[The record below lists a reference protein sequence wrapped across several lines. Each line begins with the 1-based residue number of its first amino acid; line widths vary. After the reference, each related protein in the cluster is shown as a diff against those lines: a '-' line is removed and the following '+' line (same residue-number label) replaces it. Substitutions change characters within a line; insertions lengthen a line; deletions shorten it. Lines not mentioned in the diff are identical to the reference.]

1 MKFITKGIKSI
12 SDVITNSSSEVFV
25 MCKTDA
31 EYYDKLE
38 NTNGCINI
46 NEITWNNLKNC
57 RNEWEMVCNTCDI
70 NPEVI
75 RGKRH
80 TGSEWWENY
89 YEGPSQ
95 KEWENFLDIYHDT
108 IQNKLIGFYW
118 VDIEDHF
125 ENAYDVSED
134 ARDDSIWSDYRH

>member
-25 MCKTDA
+25 MCKADA
-31 EYYDKLE
+31 EYYDNLQE
-38 NTNGCINI
+38 AAGFVNI
-46 NEITWNNLKNC
+46 TEITWDILKNW
-57 RNEWEMVCNTCDI
+57 RDEWGMVCDTCDI

-75 RGKRH
+75 RGKKH
-80 TGSEWWENY
+80 TGDEWWENY

-95 KEWENFLDIYHDT
+95 KEWETFLDTYHDT

-125 ENAYDVSED
+125 EGAYDVMPQ
-134 ARDDSIWSDYRH
+134 AGNDSIWCESRH